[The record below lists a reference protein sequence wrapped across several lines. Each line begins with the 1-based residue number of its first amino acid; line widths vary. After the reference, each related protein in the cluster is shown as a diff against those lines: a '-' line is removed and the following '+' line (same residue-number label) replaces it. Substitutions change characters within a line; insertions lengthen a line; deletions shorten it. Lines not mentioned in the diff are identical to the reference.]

1 MTTTQPTPITP
12 GADTTTSA
20 SRTSTAPPTGA
31 ANASTAG
38 AARTGRTRAP
48 ARARF
53 APRTR
58 RAILLLH
65 VISSMTW
72 LGLDVGLLALSIT
85 GYLSDDPVTM
95 RAAYLSMNMLGDTV
109 LIPASLLALVTGVLL
124 GVGTKWGLVRH
135 TWVLTKLVLTVV
147 TAVLT
152 VVALRD
158 SLNEAAAGMLAARPS
173 AGDAADGLLFAPV
186 VSLTCYM
193 FMTVLSIYKPW
204 GRTRW
209 GRRATAA

>member
-1 MTTTQPTPITP
+1 MTTTQRTPITP
-12 GADTTTSA
+12 VTPGT
-20 SRTSTAPPTGA
+20 A
-31 ANASTAG
+31 ANSAVPTARER
-38 AARTGRTRAP
+38 AGRTRAP

-53 APRTR
+53 TPRTR
-58 RAILLLH
+58 KAILLLH

-85 GYLSDDPVTM
+85 GSLSDDPVTL

-124 GVGTKWGLVRH
+124 GVGTKWGLVRY

-147 TAVLT
+147 TAALT
-152 VVALRD
+152 VVALRA
-158 SLNEAAAGMLAARPS
+158 SLNEAAAGVLAARPS

-186 VSLTCYM
+186 VSLTCYT

-204 GRTRW
+204 GRIRR
-209 GRRATAA
+209 GRRAAGA